1 MCSSDPNKEKSPLI
15 NPRTEKAIGVD
26 LRAPRLGFPRIQTTG
41 ASEALENLHV
51 SLTYIYRSVM
61 EGWYVAYI
69 GPPRDVVHRYG
80 LTVGKMVDLYV
91 ETPGTCLPE
100 PILRYSRPNLCFSMY
115 ICTKQTKRKKKF
127 IGQPSYEESYR
138 GRSTGPTI

>member
-1 MCSSDPNKEKSPLI
+1 
-15 NPRTEKAIGVD
+15 
-26 LRAPRLGFPRIQTTG
+26 
-41 ASEALENLHV
+41 
-51 SLTYIYRSVM
+51 M

-91 ETPGTCLPE
+91 ETPGMCLPE

-115 ICTKQTKRKKKF
+115 ICTKQTKRKKKSSLVNPRTEKA
-127 IGQPSYEESYR
+127 IGVDLRVPPSRVSPNTDYR
-138 GRSTGPTI
+138 SVGNTGKVACVPNIYIEVRWKVGMWHMYVHCVTLFTDMG